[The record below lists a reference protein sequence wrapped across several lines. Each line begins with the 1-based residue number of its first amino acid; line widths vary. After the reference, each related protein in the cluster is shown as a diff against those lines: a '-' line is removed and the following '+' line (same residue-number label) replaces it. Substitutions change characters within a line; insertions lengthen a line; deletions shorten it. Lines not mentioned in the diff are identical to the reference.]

1 MKLIKHAHTQPFNFS
16 IHLVVLFIFIIQV
29 NSYSQN
35 LENISEQTPVKLTG
49 GASLNMSFYH
59 SSDSVGRRGPFSY
72 TIAGSPTLSLY
83 GITMPF
89 SFIYSDEASS
99 FSQPFSQFGIS
110 PYYKWIK
117 LHLGYSNVSF
127 SPFTLA
133 GHTFFGGGI
142 ELTPGIL
149 RFGFVYGRF
158 QKAIPE
164 DTQQGY
170 DTLLYNP
177 PLPAYKRKA
186 YAIKLGIGSEKNYL
200 DLIYMKGK
208 DDSTSLPSRPADY
221 YLTPGEDAVLGI
233 SYKITIAKK
242 VTWKTDAAVSLYTT
256 DMGTQSLD
264 VEDFP
269 LFDALSTI
277 IKPNI
282 STQVLTAGESS
293 LAYKD
298 RYFGLQLKYR
308 RIDPDYKSMGVYYF
322 QTDLEQYT
330 IAPTFNLFKF
340 KLMINSSIG
349 YQRDN
354 LYNRKLST
362 SARKIGSL
370 NINLNAS
377 QKFGIN
383 FQYSNYGI
391 TQNPALARR
400 MPDSTYHR
408 YDSLLISQVSQN
420 IVLSPRLNFN
430 TDNCLHAFN
439 LFVGYQALSDNNK
452 NTRAYSEMKSI
463 NVNLSYNLLF
473 LKNKFTLTSALLYNS
488 AKTQPG
494 LLQNVGGT
502 ISTNKPFLKN
512 ALYTNA
518 SLSFTKNYFRNAGNG
533 YTLSLTW
540 ALTIKPFK
548 SDKQGFTINAQWMKN
563 RATDQVLTRDFS
575 EFTGTF
581 GYNINF

>member
-1 MKLIKHAHTQPFNFS
+1 
-16 IHLVVLFIFIIQV
+16 
-29 NSYSQN
+29 
-35 LENISEQTPVKLTG
+35 
-49 GASLNMSFYH
+49 
-59 SSDSVGRRGPFSY
+59 
-72 TIAGSPTLSLY
+72 
-83 GITMPF
+83 
-89 SFIYSDEASS
+89 
-99 FSQPFSQFGIS
+99 
-110 PYYKWIK
+110 
-117 LHLGYSNVSF
+117 
-127 SPFTLA
+127 
-133 GHTFFGGGI
+133 
-142 ELTPGIL
+142 
-149 RFGFVYGRF
+149 
-158 QKAIPE
+158 
-164 DTQQGY
+164 
-170 DTLLYNP
+170 
-177 PLPAYKRKA
+177 
-186 YAIKLGIGSEKNYL
+186 
-200 DLIYMKGK
+200 
-208 DDSTSLPSRPADY
+208 
-221 YLTPGEDAVLGI
+221 
-233 SYKITIAKK
+233 
-242 VTWKTDAAVSLYTT
+242 
-256 DMGTQSLD
+256 
-264 VEDFP
+264 
-269 LFDALSTI
+269 
-277 IKPNI
+277 
-282 STQVLTAGESS
+282 
-293 LAYKD
+293 
-298 RYFGLQLKYR
+298 
-308 RIDPDYKSMGVYYF
+308 MGVYYF

-452 NTRAYSEMKSI
+452 NTRAYSEMKSV

-502 ISTNKPFLKN
+502 ISSNKPFLKN

-518 SLSFTKNYFRNAGNG
+518 SLSFTKNYFRNASNG
-533 YTLSLTW
+533 YTLNLTW